1 MRIIPPSGRAGNYH
15 FTIDVYYNE
24 AGAALTVPNGPFSN
38 LRNFVKK
45 SGEREFEKMIRQ
57 ILMNFEKSGV
67 IRSGGLPHIRLV
79 QRRYRTGTEI
89 YAQDGDGRD

>member
-15 FTIDVYYNE
+15 LTIDVYYNE

-45 SGEREFEKMIRQ
+45 SGEREFEKMIRNCPGWATAGFGEK
-57 ILMNFEKSGV
+57 ILSTEE
-67 IRSGGLPHIRLV
+67 
-79 QRRYRTGTEI
+79 TGSDSSI
-89 YAQDGDGRD
+89 G